1 MTDLERTD
9 NYMVHRI
16 GSLVPIVVLFIYIV
30 QACRILILQKAR
42 SSISMCPVIIS
53 VIAIIPD
60 WAAGQWMRP
69 TIRS

>member
-9 NYMVHRI
+9 NYMYMVHRI

-30 QACRILILQKAR
+30 QACIILILQKAR

-53 VIAIIPD
+53 VIAIIP
-60 WAAGQWMRP
+60 AGQWMRP

>member
-30 QACRILILQKAR
+30 QACIILILQKAR

-53 VIAIIPD
+53 VIAIIP
-60 WAAGQWMRP
+60 AGQWMRP